1 MVRGL
6 HDNCCANQTLVR
18 PCRFSSARIAS
29 PMCGSSFM
37 QFALCRA
44 SAPKSNH
51 KESVETF
58 CITFRCGLFLDYHDR
73 EVSTKSSR
81 QLA

>member
-18 PCRFSSARIAS
+18 PCRFISARIVSPMWGNSSMLFAFRGAS
-29 PMCGSSFM
+29 PS
-37 QFALCRA
+37 
-44 SAPKSNH
+44 KSNH

-58 CITFRCGLFLDYHDR
+58 CLTYH
-73 EVSTKSSR
+73 SG
-81 QLA
+81 